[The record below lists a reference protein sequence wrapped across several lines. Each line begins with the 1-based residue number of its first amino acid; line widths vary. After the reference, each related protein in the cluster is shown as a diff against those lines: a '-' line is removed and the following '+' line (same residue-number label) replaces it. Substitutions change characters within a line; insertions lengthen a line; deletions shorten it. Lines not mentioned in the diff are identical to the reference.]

1 MRSFDA
7 EPDWGLERQLIT
19 LIDLSIVNGNGDGD
33 CEEGGGRH
41 TGSAEVDR
49 MGALTGAEGV
59 VAGAFV

>member
-1 MRSFDA
+1 M
-7 EPDWGLERQLIT
+7 ERQLIT